1 MNCRKIT
8 TRFWCMISSTQWVFM
23 WTYLCLLLR
32 IRTLSSWWYNFSVAN
47 SFCAK
52 NKASKSSHNFTAF
65 VLRQNQFYSIGPQWG
80 ERSITWANALFRIFR
95 VAARS
100 LTDWVSEWVQL
111 KLKKHHLPF
120 GPFRSTFHPLPP
132 YHQHQH
138 PSSEIESTRA
148 KAFHKINS
156 KRSATTAATKNANM
170 FSLFD
175 TGSTMTRLFSIC
187 RDKSPLAMSP
197 IQPTF
202 LPI

>member
-100 LTDWVSEWVQL
+100 LTDWVSEWVSECSWNWKNTIYL
-111 KLKKHHLPF
+111 LAHFAPPFILSLP
-120 GPFRSTFHPLPP
+120 TTNINIPP
-132 YHQHQH
+132 Q
-138 PSSEIESTRA
+138 
-148 KAFHKINS
+148 K
-156 KRSATTAATKNANM
+156 
-170 FSLFD
+170 
-175 TGSTMTRLFSIC
+175 
-187 RDKSPLAMSP
+187 
-197 IQPTF
+197 
-202 LPI
+202 